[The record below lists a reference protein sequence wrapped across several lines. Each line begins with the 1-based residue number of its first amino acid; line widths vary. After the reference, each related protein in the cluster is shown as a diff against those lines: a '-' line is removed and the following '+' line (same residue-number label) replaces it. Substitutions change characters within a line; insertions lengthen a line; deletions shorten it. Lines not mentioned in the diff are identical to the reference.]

1 MSQVRVFNPLNSP
14 VAIGDGRTIGG
25 AEHQMVDLDDTIQ
38 SLIDSGELI
47 QKVAPVEEPVKA
59 TEESSPVVEEPVAED
74 SPSDETDVSSVEAVE
89 VTNDEETSGEETDE
103 ATPVDEP
110 ENAPTPATISKNR
123 RRKSPPVKE

>member
-1 MSQVRVFNPLNSP
+1 MSQVRVFNPKNSP
-14 VAIGDGRTIGG
+14 VAIGGGRMIGG

-47 QKVAPVEEPVKA
+47 QKKVRTAEPV
-59 TEESSPVVEEPVAED
+59 PVVEEPSTED

-89 VTNDEETSGEETDE
+89 DTNDEEASGSETDE
-103 ATPVDEP
+103 ATPVDKP
-110 ENAPTPATISKNR
+110 ESRPTPATISKNR

>member
-1 MSQVRVFNPLNSP
+1 MSQVRVFNPKNSP
-14 VAIGDGRTIGG
+14 VAIGGGRMIGG

-38 SLIDSGELI
+38 SLIDSGELL
-47 QKVAPVEEPVKA
+47 QKKVRVEEPV
-59 TEESSPVVEEPVAED
+59 PVVEEPSIED

-89 VTNDEETSGEETDE
+89 VTNDEEASGNETDE

-110 ENAPTPATISKNR
+110 ESRPTPATISKNR

>member
-1 MSQVRVFNPLNSP
+1 MSQVRVFNPKNSP
-14 VAIGDGRTIGG
+14 VAIGGGRTIGG

-38 SLIDSGELI
+38 ALIDSGELL
-47 QKVAPVEEPVKA
+47 QKKIRVEEPA
-59 TEESSPVVEEPVAED
+59 PVVEEPVIED

-89 VTNDEETSGEETDE
+89 VTNDEETSGNETDE

-110 ENAPTPATISKNR
+110 ESRPTPATISKNR

>member
-1 MSQVRVFNPLNSP
+1 MSQVRVFNPKNSP
-14 VAIGDGRTIGG
+14 VAIGGGRTIGG

-38 SLIDSGELI
+38 SLLDSGELI
-47 QKVAPVEEPVKA
+47 QKKVRVEEPA
-59 TEESSPVVEEPVAED
+59 PVVEEPSIED

-89 VTNDEETSGEETDE
+89 DTNDEETSGSETEE

-110 ENAPTPATISKNR
+110 ESRPTPATISKNR

>member
-1 MSQVRVFNPLNSP
+1 MSQVRVFNPKNSP
-14 VAIGDGRTIGG
+14 VAIGGGRMIGG

-47 QKVAPVEEPVKA
+47 QKKVRAEIPAPVIEEPS
-59 TEESSPVVEEPVAED
+59 TED

-89 VTNDEETSGEETDE
+89 DTNDEEASGSETDE
-103 ATPVDEP
+103 ATPVDKP
-110 ENAPTPATISKNR
+110 ESRPTPATISKNR

>member
-1 MSQVRVFNPLNSP
+1 MSQVRVFNPKNSP
-14 VAIGDGRTIGG
+14 VAIGGGRTIGG

-38 SLIDSGELI
+38 SLIDSGELL
-47 QKVAPVEEPVKA
+47 QKKVRVEEPA
-59 TEESSPVVEEPVAED
+59 PVVEESSIED

-89 VTNDEETSGEETDE
+89 VTNDEEASGNETDE

-110 ENAPTPATISKNR
+110 ESRPTPATISKNR